1 MEVDWSMKGAKVR
14 ILSAGR
20 GLVTA
25 IRVID
30 RLGIPP

>member
-1 MEVDWSMKGAKVR
+1 MGVDWLMKGAKVR

-25 IRVID
+25 IRMIV
-30 RLGIPP
+30 RLGIP